1 MNREGQD
8 RPGNGKCLHQ
18 DKADFDIFAATI
30 RQVLGTTELMPTIV
44 SHFVQKIITQSPD
57 TSSGHRRQ
65 RI

>member
-1 MNREGQD
+1 M
-8 RPGNGKCLHQ
+8 
-18 DKADFDIFAATI
+18 
-30 RQVLGTTELMPTIV
+30 GTTELMPTIV